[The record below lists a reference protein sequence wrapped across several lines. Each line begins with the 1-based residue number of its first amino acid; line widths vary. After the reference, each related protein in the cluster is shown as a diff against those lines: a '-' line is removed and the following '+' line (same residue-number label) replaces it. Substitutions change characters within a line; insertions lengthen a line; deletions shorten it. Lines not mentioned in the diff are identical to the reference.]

1 MCNIYIKGMHVD
13 NKTWAKNS
21 EKLKY
26 KNVQKKIK
34 HNNQTN
40 KQSLIHGSSV
50 ESPLCHTCAASR

>member
-1 MCNIYIKGMHVD
+1 MHVD

-40 KQSLIHGSSV
+40 KQSLIHGSSM